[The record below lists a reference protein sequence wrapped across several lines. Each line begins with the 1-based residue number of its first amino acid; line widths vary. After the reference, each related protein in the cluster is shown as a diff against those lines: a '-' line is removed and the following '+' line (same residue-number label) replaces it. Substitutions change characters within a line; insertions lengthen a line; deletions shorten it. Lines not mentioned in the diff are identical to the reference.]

1 MNIIREDGHPSAG
14 PTERVRWAPVVTFV
28 LLACGLAWLTV
39 LPAWI
44 SGEGLRH
51 PLIGV
56 MLIGMMFT
64 PTLSMVVTMLVW
76 RAPATERLRFLGMW
90 PLRPARRVI
99 LMLLIGLVAPI
110 IVVTVTV
117 AISGALGLVQLDVVG
132 LSGYQAA
139 LAASVPAGT
148 ALPPVGILLAA
159 QLVSIPIGAIA
170 NSVSAAGEE
179 LGWRGWLLP
188 SLRPL
193 GTWPAL
199 LITGAVWGL
208 WHSPVILL
216 GYNFN
221 RPDLVGVAL
230 MVGGCVAWGIL
241 FGWLRLRSGSVWPAV
256 LAHGSL
262 NAVGGLVFLLI
273 AAGAVPDMGIVG
285 PLGIVS
291 WVVLAVVAVILA
303 VTGQFRRQPPLAP
316 ARPTVPAPT
325 P

>member
-1 MNIIREDGHPSAG
+1 MNNIREDVRLSAEPAG
-14 PTERVRWAPVVTFV
+14 RVRWGPVVTFV
-28 LLACGLAWLTV
+28 LFACGLAWLAV

-51 PLIGV
+51 PLMGV

-64 PTLSMVVTMLVW
+64 PALSMVVTMLAG
-76 RAPATERLRFLGMW
+76 RAPATQRLRFLGMW

-99 LMLLIGLVAPI
+99 LMLLVGLVAPI
-110 IVVTVTV
+110 ILVTVTV
-117 AISGALGLVQLDVVG
+117 AVSDAFGLVQLDVLG

-148 ALPPVGILLAA
+148 ALPPVGVLLAV
-159 QLVSIPIGAIA
+159 QLVSIPIGAII

-216 GYNFN
+216 GYNFD

-230 MVGGCVAWGIL
+230 MVGGCIAWGIL

-262 NAVGGLVFLLI
+262 NAVGGLVLLLI

-285 PLGIVS
+285 PLGVVS

-316 ARPTVPAPT
+316 PRAAAPAPT
-325 P
+325 A